1 MTNLPYERLYTLNTH
16 DYPVED
22 PDRTRVSHGVR
33 STLRGRLS
41 AKRKHVRKTE
51 ESSEQL
57 SRQKI
62 ADNAR
67 TYEKED
73 ENQRKHELIVLRIL
87 GYRSS
92 REKLWKRALYFGR

>member
-1 MTNLPYERLYTLNTH
+1 VDPRLQIEKITCQQ
-16 DYPVED
+16 VEKLQ
-22 PDRTRVSHGVR
+22 H
-33 STLRGRLS
+33 LRKIEMRG
-41 AKRKHVRKTE
+41 
-51 ESSEQL
+51 EQL

-67 TYEKED
+67 TYEKQD